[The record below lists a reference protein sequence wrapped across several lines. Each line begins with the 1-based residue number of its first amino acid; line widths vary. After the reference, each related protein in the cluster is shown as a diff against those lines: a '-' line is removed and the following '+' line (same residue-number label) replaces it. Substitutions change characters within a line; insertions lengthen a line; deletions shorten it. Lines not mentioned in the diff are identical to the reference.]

1 MRTLETTRVCIIDDE
16 AEEYLELIHALS
28 RLRLGSIHIAGDKLE
43 DLPDEPLS
51 GLRLVFLDMQLGI
64 EGDDAA
70 ITSHTAKV
78 FSRVVPSNAS
88 PLLVVIWTKHKDL
101 VEIFQDRLYE
111 AYPDYRGKLLF
122 TTIEKPVGE
131 IPAQADVLRTAIT
144 TEMAKFYP
152 AEVVWRWEQLV
163 HDAASATTEEIGKL
177 ATARARINN
186 EDSEEASTTK
196 LLKALAD
203 VLLMLISAEAEKTI
217 STQTALADLLSV
229 LNPLHR
235 DRLEYAVEKEDT
247 KVAEGLVT
255 GGLIS
260 PTPEERVGLN
270 TMLFVARHISDQ
282 VEFRPG
288 VVFGIADRA
297 SFQNRFNV
305 SIGEVFGES
314 LDVPKKDLND
324 LNQRLLSGKL
334 DIAQREKTEA
344 QLHEK
349 RRDFDNKRDE
359 WLALS
364 VPILLDISP
373 PCDFA
378 QRHARFVRLLSGLM
392 VPSASAVKIQ
402 SGRGAFRIVKG
413 VNIPD
418 REGNWDL
425 VFCSRFVFTMMS
437 NEPVTYLA
445 TLWRLRDPILTDIR
459 AWCSTQDAR
468 LGYVSF

>member
-16 AEEYLELIHALS
+16 VEEYLELIHALS

-70 ITSHTAKV
+70 ITSHTARV

-88 PLLVVIWTKHKDL
+88 PLLVVIWTKHKDM
-101 VEIFQDRLYE
+101 VEIFRNRLYE

-131 IPAQADVLRTAIT
+131 IPTQADELRTAVS
-144 TEMAKFYP
+144 TEMMKFYP
-152 AEVVWRWEQLV
+152 AEVLWRWEQLV
-163 HDAASATTEEIGKL
+163 HDAASATSEEIGKL
-177 ATARARINN
+177 ATARARIKN
-186 EDSEEASTTK
+186 EDSEEANTTK
-196 LLKALAD
+196 LLKALSD
-203 VLLMLISAEAEKTI
+203 VLLMLIAAEAEKTI

-235 DRLEYAVEKEDT
+235 DRLEHAVEKEDT
-247 KVAEGLVT
+247 KVAERLVS
-255 GGLIS
+255 GGSII
-260 PTPEERVGLN
+260 PTPDEKVELN
-270 TMLFVARHISDQ
+270 TMLCVAREVSDEA
-282 VEFRPG
+282 EFRPG
-288 VVFGIADRA
+288 VVFGIADTA

-305 SIGEVFGES
+305 SIAEVFGES
-314 LDVPKKDLND
+314 LDVPKKELND
-324 LNQRLLSGKL
+324 LNQRLQSGKL
-334 DIAQREKTEA
+334 DIAQREKAEA

-349 RRDFDNKRDE
+349 LVEFDTKRDE
-359 WLALS
+359 WIS
-364 VPILLDISP
+364 SCIPILLDISP

-378 QRHARFVRLLSGLM
+378 QRNARFVRLLSGLM
-392 VPSASAVKIQ
+392 VPTGSGVKIQ
-402 SGRGAFRIVKG
+402 SGRGAFRQVKA

-418 REGNWDL
+418 REGSWDL
-425 VFCSRFVFTMMS
+425 IFCSRFVFTIPF
-437 NEPVTYLA
+437 NETAAYLA
-445 TLWRLRDPILTDIR
+445 TMWRLRDPILTDIR